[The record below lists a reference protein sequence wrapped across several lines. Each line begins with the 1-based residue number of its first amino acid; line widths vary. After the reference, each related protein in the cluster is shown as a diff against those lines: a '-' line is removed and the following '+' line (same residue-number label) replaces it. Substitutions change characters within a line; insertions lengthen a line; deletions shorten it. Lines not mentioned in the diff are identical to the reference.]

1 MFPVYKKDQKVTLDK
16 VCNKN
21 AFIYKWKKAVF
32 EEMKA
37 LEKNNTW
44 EKVNLLE
51 GKTSMGCKWVF
62 MVKFNSNG
70 SLERHK
76 VRSVANGFTQTS
88 MIDYQETFAPV
99 AKLNIIQVLLSIVV
113 NLEWSLH

>member
-1 MFPVYKKDQKVTLDK
+1 MFPVYKKDQNVTLDK

-21 AFIYKWKKAVF
+21 AFISQLSSVDVPKNTQEALSGPKWKEAVF

-51 GKTSMGCKWVF
+51 GKMPMGCKCVF

-70 SLERHK
+70 SLE
-76 VRSVANGFTQTS
+76 
-88 MIDYQETFAPV
+88 
-99 AKLNIIQVLLSIVV
+99 
-113 NLEWSLH
+113 

>member
-1 MFPVYKKDQKVTLDK
+1 MVPVYKKDQNVTLDK

-21 AFIYKWKKAVF
+21 AFISQLSSVDVHKNTQEALSGPKWKEAVF

-51 GKTSMGCKWVF
+51 GKMPMGCKCVF

-70 SLERHK
+70 SLECHK
-76 VRSVANGFTQTS
+76 VRLVANGFTQTY
-88 MIDYQETFAPV
+88 MINY
-99 AKLNIIQVLLSIVV
+99 
-113 NLEWSLH
+113 

>member
-1 MFPVYKKDQKVTLDK
+1 MFPVYKKNQKVTLDK

-21 AFIYKWKKAVF
+21 AFISQLSSVDVPKNTQEALSGPKWKEAVF

-70 SLERHK
+70 SW
-76 VRSVANGFTQTS
+76 
-88 MIDYQETFAPV
+88 I
-99 AKLNIIQVLLSIVV
+99 
-113 NLEWSLH
+113 